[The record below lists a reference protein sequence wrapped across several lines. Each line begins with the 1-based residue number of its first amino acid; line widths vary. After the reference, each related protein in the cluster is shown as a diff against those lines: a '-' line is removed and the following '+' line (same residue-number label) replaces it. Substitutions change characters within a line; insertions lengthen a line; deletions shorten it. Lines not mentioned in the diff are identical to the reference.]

1 MHNHLAFTITTEN
14 PATSARTG
22 LIELARGN
30 IETPCFIPIGTHGA
44 VKTLAP
50 WEVWELGAQMM
61 LSNTYH
67 LYLRPGMEVI
77 EHYGGV
83 HHFLGWENPILT
95 DSGGYQIFSLATM
108 RQVDDN
114 GVTFRSHLDGKAHR
128 FTPESVID
136 IQRVLGSDFIMVLDE
151 CPPGDATPD
160 VIEQAVE
167 RTTRWACRCL
177 SRFNETQSRAGGYTQ
192 ILFCIV
198 QGGTDPGLRRR
209 SAEDL
214 LALNV
219 AAYAVG
225 GLAVGEPKEALFE
238 TLDLMDSLLP
248 RDKPRYL
255 MGVGTPADLV
265 RAVSRGM
272 DMFDCVLPTRNARNG
287 QLFTTDGALNIR
299 NARYRLDLTPVQADC
314 DCPLC
319 THFERAYLSH
329 LFHTG
334 EVLGLRLAT
343 AHNLRFYFRL
353 MADMRTA
360 IREARFPTWSR
371 KFLERYEE
379 QAT

>member
-1 MHNHLAFTITTEN
+1 MYNHLAFTITADD
-14 PATSARTG
+14 PGTSARTG
-22 LIELARGN
+22 LIQLARGN
-30 IETPCFIPIGTHGA
+30 IETPAFIPIGTHGA

-50 WEVWELGAQMM
+50 WEVRELGAQMM

-67 LYLRPGMEVI
+67 LYLRPGMEVV

-83 HHFLGWENPILT
+83 HRFLGWENPILT
-95 DSGGYQIFSLATM
+95 DSGGYQIFSQATM
-108 RQVDDN
+108 RQVDDE
-114 GVTFRSHLDGKAHR
+114 GVTFRSHLDGTTHR

-160 VIEQAVE
+160 LIEQAVE
-167 RTTRWACRCL
+167 RTTSWARRCL
-177 SRFNETQSRAGGYTQ
+177 NRFKETESRAEDSTQ
-192 ILFCIV
+192 TLLCIV
-198 QGGTDPGLRRR
+198 QGGTNPGLRRR

-214 LALNV
+214 LALDLP
-219 AAYAVG
+219 AYAVG
-225 GLAVGEPKEALFE
+225 GLAVGEPKEALFV

-255 MGVGTPADLV
+255 MGVGTPSDLV
-265 RAVSRGM
+265 RAVSKGM
-272 DMFDCVLPTRNARNG
+272 DLFDCVLPTRNARNG
-287 QLFTTDGALNIR
+287 QLFTPDGTLNIR
-299 NARYRLDLTPVQADC
+299 NARFRLDLAPVQADC

-319 THFERAYLSH
+319 GHFERAYLSH

-353 MADMRTA
+353 MADMRAA
-360 IREARFPTWSR
+360 IRETRFATWTR
-371 KFLERYEE
+371 EFLERYEK
-379 QAT
+379 QAA